1 MVWDGMNDR
10 LMSFGETFGSAHW
23 MTLRLLI
30 LVMLLVLKIF
40 VLKTDYPHGDGTWPH
55 TQNVIHDV
63 WGHIP
68 AHELRMMCS
77 ENAAKLY
84 RHPLPDIVLPLG

>member
-1 MVWDGMNDR
+1 MG
-10 LMSFGETFGSAHW
+10 
-23 MTLRLLI
+23 
-30 LVMLLVLKIF
+30 
-40 VLKTDYPHGDGTWPH
+40 HGRI